1 MHASLIRMESDNHF
15 DARDLRNAL
24 GTFATGVTVITAHDP
39 ENRPI
44 GMTVN
49 SFSAIS
55 LRPALVLWCLSKK
68 NPGVAGFRAAKRF
81 AINVL
86 ALEQLPLSR
95 QFARSGVDKF
105 AGVDL
110 RISASGVPQLAG
122 CVAWFECDTDAQ
134 HEGGDHLIVV
144 GRVTRYEYGP
154 GTPLI
159 FLRGKYQRGL
169 DVELSSDTESDLSA
183 SWSGL
188 A

>member
-1 MHASLIRMESDNHF
+1 MDF
-15 DARDLRNAL
+15 DTRDLRNAL
-24 GTFATGVTVITAHDP
+24 GTFTTGVTVITAHDTMSQ
-39 ENRPI
+39 PI

-55 LRPALVLWCLSKK
+55 LRPPLVLWCLATQ
-68 NPGVAGFRAAKRF
+68 NPGAPGFRAAKRF

-86 ALEQLPLSR
+86 ALDQLPLSR

-105 AGVDL
+105 AGVDV
-110 RISASGVPQLAG
+110 RVGSNGVPQLAG
-122 CVAWFECDTDAQ
+122 CVAWFECDTDAH

-159 FLRGKYQRGL
+159 FSRGKYQRGL
-169 DVELSSDTESDLSA
+169 DVESYADAERDLSA

>member
-1 MHASLIRMESDNHF
+1 MEPGTHF

-24 GTFATGVTVITAHDP
+24 GTFATGVTVITARDSTF
-39 ENRPI
+39 RPI

-55 LRPALVLWCLSKK
+55 LRPALVLWCLSKQ
-68 NPGVAGFRAAKRF
+68 NPGAAEFRAARHF

-86 ALEQLPLSR
+86 ALDQLPLSR
-95 QFARSGVDKF
+95 QFARSRVDKF
-105 AGVDL
+105 SGVGL
-110 RISASGVPQLAG
+110 RSGTNGVPQLAG
-122 CVAWFECDTDAQ
+122 CVACFECDTEAQ
-134 HEGGDHLIVV
+134 HEGGDHMIVV

-159 FLRGKYQRGL
+159 FSRGKYQRGI
-169 DVELSSDTESDLSA
+169 DVESYADAESDLSA